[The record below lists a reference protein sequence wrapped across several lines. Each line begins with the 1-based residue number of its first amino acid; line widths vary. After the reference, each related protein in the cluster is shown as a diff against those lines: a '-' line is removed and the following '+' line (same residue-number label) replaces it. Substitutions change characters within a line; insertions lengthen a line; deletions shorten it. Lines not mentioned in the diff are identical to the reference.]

1 MGSGADDPLPLA
13 RRPESNGAS
22 VARPFSR
29 PSEVRYLR
37 HTVRV
42 VGRARLSSTAA
53 RRTVR
58 DLMARSRR
66 IAPAL
71 FLLAAAVAIWR
82 SGPAGL
88 ALLLPAIP
96 AALRPDP
103 DLRPSYAI
111 GLPGVPDGPPVK
123 SRVPARLYSAVGIGG
138 GLLALVVA
146 ALRVPAI
153 VLIGLAVL
161 LLALYVIA
169 ADVLVR
175 YLTGNLRL
183 ERALRAYAPT
193 IGMAYAGKTGGSWQ
207 LRMWE
212 PYLLRSGERCVI
224 INLHSKYVER
234 ILTGQP
240 PLRSP
245 FVQLGSRG
253 AAHLRQVLVPS
264 LRTLYYVQNASANLG
279 FLKHRHITHV
289 WLNHGDSD
297 KPAAFHPR
305 HADYDRLVVSGQAG
319 IDRYARHGIA
329 VPAEKFVILGRP
341 QASDIEP
348 ARGPIAEQAPLKVLY
363 APTWQGINPEVDF
376 SSLSRGPDIVRGLLR
391 RGVTIV
397 FRPHPLSYNK
407 RTYRTIVRA
416 IGKVLGADKKRTGRE
431 HIWGQQADK
440 TWSVVDCANHVDA
453 LISDVSSVVSD
464 FLQSEKPYAMTSMRA
479 SIEEFRGEYPVARGG
494 YVLLGDLSNLE
505 DVLDQMLGTDP
516 LANARSELK
525 RYVLGDFTDGESAEA
540 FAAFV
545 RELAGEPAEVVAP
558 SRLRAVTARS

>member
-1 MGSGADDPLPLA
+1 MGTAWHGLFATPGEA
-13 RRPESNGAS
+13 RH
-22 VARPFSR
+22 
-29 PSEVRYLR
+29 LR

-42 VGRARLSSTAA
+42 VGRVQLSNTAVRHSL
-53 RRTVR
+53 RR
-58 DLMARSRR
+58 LMARSRR

-71 FLLAAAVAIWR
+71 FVLAAAVAVWR

-111 GLPGVPDGPPVK
+111 GLPGLPDGPPVK
-123 SRVPARLYSAVGIGG
+123 SRVPVRLYSAVGVCG

-146 ALRVPAI
+146 SLGVPAI
-153 VLIGLAVL
+153 LLIVLAVL
-161 LLALYVIA
+161 LLALYVVA
-169 ADVLVR
+169 SDALVR

-183 ERALRAYAPT
+183 EHALRAYAPT
-193 IGMAYAGKTGGSWQ
+193 IGMGYAGRTGGSWQ

-224 INLHSKYVER
+224 FNLHQKYVDR
-234 ILTGQP
+234 ILSGRP

-245 FVQLGSRG
+245 FIQLGSRG
-253 AAHLRQVLVPS
+253 AAHLSRVLVPS
-264 LRTLYYVQNASANLG
+264 LRTLYYVQNAEPNVG
-279 FLKHRHITHV
+279 FLRHRRITHV

-319 IDRYARHGIA
+319 IDRYARHGIV
-329 VPAEKFVILGRP
+329 VPPEKFVLVGRP
-341 QASDIEP
+341 QASDIQP
-348 ARGPIAEQAPLKVLY
+348 ARGPIAEQAPQKVLY
-363 APTWQGINPEVDF
+363 APTWQGISPEVDF
-376 SSLSRGPDIVRGLLR
+376 SSLSRGPDIVRALLS

-407 RTYRTIVRA
+407 RRYRSIVRA
-416 IGKVLGADKKRTGRE
+416 IGGILAEDKKGTGRE
-431 HIWGQQADK
+431 HVWGEQAEK
-440 TWSVVDCANHVDA
+440 VWTVVDCANHVDA

-464 FLQSEKPYAMTSMRA
+464 FLQSEKPYAMTAMRT
-479 SIEEFRGEYPVARGG
+479 SVEDFRGKYPVASGG
-494 YVLLGDLSNLE
+494 YVLLGDLTNL
-505 DVLDQMLGTDP
+505 DSVLDELLRTDP
-516 LANARSELK
+516 LASARSELK
-525 RYVLGDFTDGESAEA
+525 RYVLGDFTGGESAEA

-545 RELAGEPAEVVAP
+545 RELAAGATPVAT
-558 SRLRAVTARS
+558 SSELGAVTARS